1 MTHVKQ
7 IAINLYN
14 GLSCTLHARSGVH
27 SPYNIM
33 DCPPDFGK
41 RHL

>member
-1 MTHVKQ
+1 MKKT

-14 GLSCTLHARSGVH
+14 GLCGTLHARSGVH

>member
-1 MTHVKQ
+1 MKKT

-14 GLSCTLHARSGVH
+14 GLCGTLHAQSGVH
-27 SPYNIM
+27 SPYNII